1 MEIFLNG
8 EFIQEEEA
16 RVSVFDRGFLY
27 GDGVFE
33 TLRVYNGK
41 PFLLDRH
48 LGRLAHSLGGL
59 YINDP
64 YDFEQWY
71 DYVKELIVRNN
82 AKENILRIQVS
93 RGVGKRGYTSSGNYS
108 PTAVISLHDAP
119 PVNDKEHQLDL
130 IAASGI
136 LTDHDPLSTLKTSN
150 KLVNIIAMRE
160 AERAEAHDAVLFNGQ
175 GYTTE
180 TSSSNIFI
188 ILEGKLYTP
197 PLASGCLAGITR
209 GYVLELAAELGID
222 SLQKDLELE
231 QLKNSEGFF
240 LTNSIQEIQPVK
252 SLNGDSINQS
262 PVTSELQRV
271 YRQKVTSA
279 TK

>member
-8 EFIQEEEA
+8 GFIQEEEA
-16 RVSVFDRGFLY
+16 WVSVFDRGFLY

-82 AKENILRIQVS
+82 AKESILRIQVS

-119 PVNDKEHQLDL
+119 PVNDKGHQLDL

-136 LTDHDPLSTLKTSN
+136 LADHDPLSTLKTSN

-209 GYVLELAAELGID
+209 GYVPTAPGGGREEMAYRYKLGV
-222 SLQKDLELE
+222 
-231 QLKNSEGFF
+231 F
-240 LTNSIQEIQPVK
+240 
-252 SLNGDSINQS
+252 
-262 PVTSELQRV
+262 QRLHLHKESHDQ
-271 YRQKVTSA
+271 RQIPWRLLLG
-279 TK
+279 

>member
-82 AKENILRIQVS
+82 AKESILRIQVS

-119 PVNDKEHQLDL
+119 PVNDKGHQLDL

-136 LTDHDPLSTLKTSN
+136 LADHDPLSTLKTSN

>member
-8 EFIQEEEA
+8 EFIQEEDA
-16 RVSVFDRGFLY
+16 RISVFDRGFLY

-71 DYVKELIVRNN
+71 EYIKELISRNN

-93 RGVGKRGYTSSGNYS
+93 RGVGKRGYSSSGNYP
-108 PTAVISLHDAP
+108 PTAVISLHNAP
-119 PVNDKEHQLDL
+119 PADDKEHQLDL

-136 LTDHDPLSTLKTSN
+136 LADHDPLSTLKTSN

-209 GYVLELAAELGID
+209 GYVLELAVELGIEAT
-222 SLQKDLELE
+222 QKDLDMDF
-231 QLKNSEGFF
+231 LKNSEGVF
-240 LTNSIQEIQPVK
+240 LTNSVREVQNVK
-252 SLNGDSINQS
+252 SLDGDIINQS
-262 PVTSELQRV
+262 SITSQLQKS